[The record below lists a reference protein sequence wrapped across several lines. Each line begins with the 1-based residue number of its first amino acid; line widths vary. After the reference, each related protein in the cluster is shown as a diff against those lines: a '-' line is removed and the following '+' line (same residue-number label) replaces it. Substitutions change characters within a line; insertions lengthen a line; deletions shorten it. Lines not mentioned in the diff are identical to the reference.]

1 MTATLTSKGQIT
13 IPVSVRRQLA
23 LNTGDRVTFVVADNR
38 AEMVPLSRTVQSLKT
53 ILPKPKRRLSLA
65 EMDAALARGASA

>member
-13 IPVSVRRQLA
+13 IPAGVRRQLA
-23 LNTGDRVTFVVADNR
+23 LHTGDRVSFVVADNR

-53 ILPKPKRRLSLA
+53 ILPKPKRRLSLS
-65 EMDAALARGASA
+65 EMDAAIARGTSV